1 MAKPPV
7 RLVTCA
13 WGKEHLDK
21 LLTFPLGSVLA
32 PGNLPRLTAQFDCS
46 VVIVTETRFFDYVR
60 QHAIIR
66 RIESICPLC
75 LLPLDDIVGESWQY
89 GISLAYALFRGFR
102 ELGPAM
108 TDTYLLFL
116 NADFIL
122 ANGSYERLIPHMLR
136 NERVLLAPSYCTVAE
151 RVAPLLAARCDP
163 RTGILALPPREL
175 AAITLSHRHNTVRAK
190 TINQRLVHFEYM
202 DQSYWDV
209 DPDTL
214 LGHQMP
220 ISLVA
225 MRPEVA
231 LSDLSSFW
239 DWGIAYDFCPS
250 QRLTVFG
257 DSDDFLMLELREEAA
272 HLNLVRVGP
281 MTAKAAASRMLG
293 YITQY
298 QIDAGR
304 FPLTL
309 HSRDLLP
316 GAASAHAALQRFVDE
331 LSRYLSR
338 KPKDH
343 RNHPD
348 WLYHKERLQRYHE
361 EKAKKT
367 RATARSRNPAARN
380 RRQPPTGLRD
390 PIVDLARRPLLEAKE
405 EGVRQLENQRDAER
419 EAVVARI
426 RELENQ
432 RDAEQKAVVARIRE
446 LENQRDAE
454 REAAVARIREL
465 GNQLD
470 AEQKAAVARIRELGN
485 QLDAEREAAVARI
498 RELENQRDAERE
510 AAVAGIRELGNQL
523 DAEREA
529 AVAQIREL
537 GNQRDAERKAAV
549 ARIRELGNQVDAIS
563 QAASVQVIEL
573 RTRADAERSAAMD
586 RIRELEMMIESERNA
601 VLSSTSWRITGP
613 LRWLSHQGSKGR
625 VLLAFWQHYFV
636 AREKFRSH

>member
-1 MAKPPV
+1 
-7 RLVTCA
+7 
-13 WGKEHLDK
+13 
-21 LLTFPLGSVLA
+21 
-32 PGNLPRLTAQFDCS
+32 
-46 VVIVTETRFFDYVR
+46 
-60 QHAIIR
+60 
-66 RIESICPLC
+66 
-75 LLPLDDIVGESWQY
+75 
-89 GISLAYALFRGFR
+89 
-102 ELGPAM
+102 M

-122 ANGSYERLIPHMLR
+122 ANGSYERLIPYMLR
-136 NERVLLAPSYCTVAE
+136 DERVLLAPSYCTVAE

-163 RTGILALPPREL
+163 RTGILAMAPREL

-202 DQSYWDV
+202 DQSYWEV
-209 DPDTL
+209 DANTL

-239 DWGIAYDFCPS
+239 DWGIVYDFCPS
-250 QRLTVFG
+250 QRLTVFA

-272 HLNLVRVGP
+272 HLNLMRVGP
-281 MTAKAAASRMLG
+281 TTVEAAASRMLG

-316 GAASAHAALQRFVDE
+316 GAASAHTALQGFVDE
-331 LSRYLSR
+331 LSRHLSL

-361 EKAKKT
+361 ERAKKT

-380 RRQPPTGLRD
+380 RQQ
-390 PIVDLARRPLLEAKE
+390 RPLLEAKE
-405 EGVRQLENQRDAER
+405 ERVRQVENQRDAER

-426 RELENQ
+426 RELGN
-432 RDAEQKAVVARIRE
+432 RVDAEREAVVARIRELENQGDAEREALVARIRELGNQVDAEREALVARLRE

-454 REAAVARIREL
+454 REAF
-465 GNQLD
+465 
-470 AEQKAAVARIRELGN
+470 
-485 QLDAEREAAVARI
+485 
-498 RELENQRDAERE
+498 
-510 AAVAGIRELGNQL
+510 
-523 DAEREA
+523 
-529 AVAQIREL
+529 
-537 GNQRDAERKAAV
+537 V

-586 RIRELEMMIESERNA
+586 RICELEMMIESERNA

-613 LRWLSHQGSKGR
+613 LRWLSHQRSKGR
-625 VLLAFWQHYFV
+625 VLFAFWQHYFEGFFRT
-636 AREKFRSH
+636 ARPWG